1 MDNQLEKQIE
11 DILPEDIART
21 FESAFHV
28 IRGDNDHVEDL
39 LRHGGALLR
48 KASQRLTPT
57 QLVLGIAAI
66 AAGAVF
72 VLAKYSDQIQDAIED
87 FTDGDDQGNAQAGK
101 GGQGGQS
108 NQGAKPAG
116 AQAGQ

>member
-1 MDNQLEKQIE
+1 MDNQIQKNLE

-21 FESAFHV
+21 FESAYHV
-28 IRGDNDHVEDL
+28 IKGDNEHVEDL

-57 QLVLGIAAI
+57 QMVLGIAVL

-72 VLAKYSDQIQDAIED
+72 VLTKYSDQIQDAIED
-87 FTDGDDQGNAQAGK
+87 LTDGDNKAPE
-101 GGQGGQS
+101 
-108 NQGAKPAG
+108 AKPAG
-116 AQAGQ
+116 K

>member
-1 MDNQLEKQIE
+1 MDNQIQKNLE

-21 FESAFHV
+21 FESAYHV
-28 IRGDNDHVEDL
+28 IQGNNEHVEDL

-57 QLVLGIAAI
+57 QLVLGIAVL

-72 VLAKYSDQIQDAIED
+72 VLTKYSDQIQDAIED
-87 FTDGDDQGNAQAGK
+87 MTDGSDDE
-101 GGQGGQS
+101 
-108 NQGAKPAG
+108 KPAPS
-116 AQAGQ
+116 AAK